1 MTTSLV
7 GGRRVLVVATEVDT
21 ALKVARRVEEAGI
34 HVRATTRFDDFV
46 HHVQVWQP
54 THVAVAVGAGGSGR
68 SGTSPGVTVI
78 PGGVIDEL
86 IDGDALV
93 DAGSPFRGWTTLD
106 DLDDALD
113 LGRLSAAYQP
123 KIDTATGAVFAIEAL
138 ARWHRPHEHSV
149 PPDDFVTLAEISGRI
164 ERLTDV
170 VFGKSIRWFARNLKD
185 SSMEICLNLSGR
197 SLTDRDLP
205 DRLERMCQAA
215 GLDPSRLVLEVTE
228 TSIASDANVAHDVLT
243 VLRDRGLR
251 VALDD
256 FGAGHA
262 SLLQLARHPFTDLK
276 IDRGLVQSAAS
287 ESQSR
292 TIIEAIVGLAE
303 NLDLRVIAEGV
314 EDAATY
320 ACLQDL
326 GCMRM
331 QGNHLAPAMEPAAI
345 LAWLRDRSKRADG

>member
-1 MTTSLV
+1 M
-7 GGRRVLVVATEVDT
+7 VATEVDT
-21 ALKVARRVEEAGI
+21 ALQVARRVEEAGI
-34 HVRATTRFDDFV
+34 QVRATTRFDDFV

-54 THVAVAVGAGGSGR
+54 THLAVAVGSGGAGR

-78 PGGVIDEL
+78 PGGVLDDV
-86 IDGDALV
+86 IDGEALS
-93 DAGSPFRGWTTLD
+93 DGRSPFGGWTTLD

-123 KIDTATGAVFAIEAL
+123 KIDTRTGAVFALEAL
-138 ARWHRPHEHSV
+138 ARWHRTHDRSV

-164 ERLTDV
+164 DRLTDV
-170 VFGKSIRWFARNLKD
+170 VFGKSIRWFARNLA
-185 SSMEICLNLSGR
+185 ETPLELCLNLSAR
-197 SLTDRDLP
+197 TLTDRDLP
-205 DRLERMCQAA
+205 DRLERMCRAA
-215 GLDPSRLVLEVTE
+215 GLEPTRLVLEVTE

-276 IDRGLVQSAAS
+276 IDRGLVQSAAT
-287 ESQSR
+287 EPQSR

-303 NLDLRVIAEGV
+303 NLGLRVIAEGV

-320 ACLQDL
+320 ACMQEL
-326 GCMRM
+326 GCLRM
-331 QGNHLAPAMEPAAI
+331 QGNHLARAMEPHAV
-345 LAWLRDRSKRADG
+345 LPWLRHRPDG